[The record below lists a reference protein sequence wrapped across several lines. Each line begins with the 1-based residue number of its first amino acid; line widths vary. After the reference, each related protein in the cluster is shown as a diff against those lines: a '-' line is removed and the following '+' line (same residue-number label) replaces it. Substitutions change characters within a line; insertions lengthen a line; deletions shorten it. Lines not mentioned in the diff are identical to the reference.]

1 MFGVPFY
8 TVKERMD
15 LLEQGIARMRDTW
28 KISNPKPAQNPMP
41 LLMGGRGE
49 KRALPMIA
57 REAVE
62 WNLSHID
69 AAEYQQKRRV
79 LEDCCRAIGRDPSTI
94 RHSVMSTYIIG
105 RDRADL
111 RERAAKLRDFLPSLH
126 GLDVDEAMA
135 AIRKRGLVGTP
146 EEMVEQIGSYAALG
160 ADLFMLQHFL
170 LDDRDALQLLASDV
184 IPAVA

>member
-1 MFGVPFY
+1 M
-8 TVKERMD
+8 KE
-15 LLEQGIARMRDTW
+15 TW
-28 KISNPKPAQNPMP
+28 KLSNPKPAQDRMP

-57 REAVE
+57 REAAD
-62 WNLSHID
+62 WTLSEID
-69 AAEYQQKRRV
+69 AAEYKQARRA
-79 LEDCCRAIGRDPSTI
+79 LEECCRAIGRDPSTI

-111 RERAAKLRDFLPSLH
+111 RERAAKMRDFLPSLH
-126 GLDVDEAMA
+126 GLDIDEALA

-146 EEMVEQIGSYAALG
+146 EEIVEQIRGYAALG

-170 LDDRDALQLLASDV
+170 LDDRAALQLLASDV
-184 IPAVA
+184 LPAVA